1 MAANGRTPIR
11 VTEGRAWHRPK
22 EDLPHGEGELC
33 TAANVVCRLQF
44 PKPTGGG
51 SVIVHDPFIFDAK

>member
-1 MAANGRTPIR
+1 
-11 VTEGRAWHRPK
+11 
-22 EDLPHGEGELC
+22 LPHGEGELC